1 MMTEGQGVSV
11 AVDAS
16 WCEVPAP
23 VEGLGVSVAVD
34 ASWEEMLSLADCP
47 VSQGGLADNGSDAV
61 APPVVCIMQGTVQ
74 GLLDVLDLVPLGFS
88 ESRMSDASDLE
99 VLDPHLQQA
108 QQMMMMMM
116 MMMMVFKCVHD
127 EVVCYCSRSRSKLY
141 LVLSEVSFGCS
152 GSAADKCFRR
162 RDLGNHLGRAAR
174 RSVAF
179 TYCGGTASWAVP
191 GRSSHQ

>member
-16 WCEVPAP
+16 WCEDPAP

-34 ASWEEMLSLADCP
+34 ASWEEMLCLADCLS
-47 VSQGGLADNGSDAV
+47 SQGGLADNGSDAV
-61 APPVVCIMQGTVQ
+61 APPVVCNMQGTVQ
-74 GLLDVLDLVPLGFS
+74 GLLDVLDLVPLGFT
-88 ESRMSDASDLE
+88 ESWMSDASDLE

-108 QQMMMMMM
+108 QQMMMMM
-116 MMMMVFKCVHD
+116 VFKCVYD

-141 LVLSEVSFGCS
+141 LELSEVSFGCS
-152 GSAADKCFRR
+152 SSAADKCFCR

-174 RSVAF
+174 RSVTF

>member
-16 WCEVPAP
+16 WCEDLAPA
-23 VEGLGVSVAVD
+23 EGLGVSVAVD
-34 ASWEEMLSLADCP
+34 ASWEEMLGLADCP

-61 APPVVCIMQGTVQ
+61 APPVVCNMQGTVQ
-74 GLLDVLDLVPLGFS
+74 GLLDVLDLVPLGFT

-99 VLDPHLQQA
+99 VLDPHL
-108 QQMMMMMM
+108 
-116 MMMMVFKCVHD
+116 
-127 EVVCYCSRSRSKLY
+127 
-141 LVLSEVSFGCS
+141 VLSEVSFGCS
-152 GSAADKCFRR
+152 SSAADKCFRR
-162 RDLGNHLGRAAR
+162 RVLGNHLGRAAC

-179 TYCGGTASWAVP
+179 TYCGGTASWAAP

>member
-1 MMTEGQGVSV
+1 
-11 AVDAS
+11 
-16 WCEVPAP
+16 
-23 VEGLGVSVAVD
+23 
-34 ASWEEMLSLADCP
+34 
-47 VSQGGLADNGSDAV
+47 
-61 APPVVCIMQGTVQ
+61 
-74 GLLDVLDLVPLGFS
+74 VLDLVPLGFT

-152 GSAADKCFRR
+152 SSAADKCF
-162 RDLGNHLGRAAR
+162 
-174 RSVAF
+174 
-179 TYCGGTASWAVP
+179 C
-191 GRSSHQ
+191 

>member
-16 WCEVPAP
+16 WCEDPAP

-34 ASWEEMLSLADCP
+34 ASWEEMLGLADCL

-61 APPVVCIMQGTVQ
+61 APPVVCNMQGTVQ
-74 GLLDVLDLVPLGFS
+74 GLLDVLDLVPLGFT
-88 ESRMSDASDLE
+88 ESWMSDASDLE

-108 QQMMMMMM
+108 QQMMMMM
-116 MMMMVFKCVHD
+116 VFKCVYD

-141 LVLSEVSFGCS
+141 LELSEVSFGCS
-152 GSAADKCFRR
+152 SSAADKCFCR

-174 RSVAF
+174 RSVTF